1 MQHVQDNAEAAV
13 RKVIDVLRDGE
24 FSCEMDNGAVIRAA
38 IRIDRA
44 RREATIDF
52 TGTSEQQPNN
62 FNAPLPVTRAAVLY
76 VFRTL
81 VDDEIPMNAGCMKPL
96 RLVVPEGSMLAPRY
110 PAAVVAGNVE
120 TSQVVTDCLYGALGV
135 LAASQGTMN
144 NFTFGDDEHQ
154 YYETIS
160 GGSGAGPDFDGT
172 DAVQTHMTN
181 SRLTDPEVLEWRFPV
196 RLESFRIRRGSGG
209 AGLHRGGDGVER
221 QLRFLKPM
229 TAVML
234 ANHRRVAPFGVAGG
248 EPAAPGRNWIER
260 ADGETEEF
268 AAAFSTAV
276 QRDDVIVIQ
285 TPGGGGYGRK

>member
-1 MQHVQDNAEAAV
+1 VQDNAEAAV
-13 RKVIDVLRDGE
+13 RKVIDVLRDGT
-24 FSCEMDNGAVIRAA
+24 FTYEMDNGARVCVS
-38 IRIDRA
+38 IRIDHA
-44 RREATIDF
+44 LREATIDF
-52 TGTSEQQPNN
+52 TGTSAQQANN

-81 VDDEIPMNAGCMKPL
+81 VDDDIPMNAGCMRPL
-96 RLVVPEGSMLAPRY
+96 RLIVPEGSMLAPRF

-154 YYETIS
+154 YYETVS
-160 GGSGAGPDFDGT
+160 GGSGAGPTFDGT

-209 AGLHRGGDGVER
+209 AGKHRGGDGVER
-221 QLRFLKPM
+221 RLRFLKPM

-248 EPAAPGRNWIER
+248 GAAATGRNWIER
-260 ADGETEEF
+260 ADGTTEHF
-268 AAAFSTAV
+268 GAAFSSPVA
-276 QRDDVIVIQ
+276 RDDVIVIE
-285 TPGGGGYGRK
+285 TPGGGGFGEQ